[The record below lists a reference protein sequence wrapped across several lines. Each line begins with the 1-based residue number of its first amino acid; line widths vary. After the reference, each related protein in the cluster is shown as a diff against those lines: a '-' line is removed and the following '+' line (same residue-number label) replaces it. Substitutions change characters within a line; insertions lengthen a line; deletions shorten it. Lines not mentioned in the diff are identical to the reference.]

1 MSVSEFLC
9 LKSLLFRKLKDK
21 GASRVVGVDIS
32 PAMIEEAK
40 KYEDYKE
47 AGSLIYEVGNA
58 KTYESS
64 FLYDIVTS
72 QYLFPY
78 ASTKN
83 DLLQMCQSAYNA
95 LKPGGTFVGVSTW
108 LGDMNRSPD
117 KAYLPLI
124 GFKMTWDGIDD
135 GANVHDGMLVKLT
148 LFDSKGQARVTLPNH
163 LWSRESIANA
173 IYGAGFAKL
182 EWVSEECSNHA
193 NAEVKRWAEAAR
205 PEFGLH
211 GYFVATK
218 E

>member
-1 MSVSEFLC
+1 MNE
-9 LKSLLFRKLKDK
+9 R

-95 LKPGGTFVGVSTW
+95 LKPGGTFAGVSTW
-108 LGDMNRSPD
+108 LGDMNMSPD
-117 KAYLPLI
+117 KAYWPLI
-124 GFKMTWDGIDD
+124 GYKWHWDGT
-135 GANVHDGMLVKLT
+135 NVHDGMLVQVT
-148 LFDSKGQARVTLPNH
+148 LFDSEGQARVTLPNH
-163 LWSRESIANA
+163 LWSRETFANA
-173 IYGAGFAKL
+173 IYDAGFAKL
-182 EWVSEECSNHA
+182 EWVSEECSNYE
-193 NAEVKRWAEAAR
+193 NAEVKKWADAAR
-205 PEFGLH
+205 LEFGLH
-211 GYFVATK
+211 GYFVARK
-218 E
+218 EESNVEKGRE